1 MIYFKIYN
9 RSIVSMIKLN
19 VKLLLPLLW
28 ISLSFSSLH
37 AELIRIMPLGDSITY
52 DDRLADHE
60 GTPRPSS
67 IRSGYRSHL
76 HYKLTDVE
84 YPVDF
89 VGSRVAGEKVV
100 PAFDPHNEG
109 HPGWT
114 SYEIGSKV
122 YTYLSQNPADIVLLH
137 IGTND
142 NDTSVAGVNGIL
154 DQIDLYEEHTG
165 RFVRVIVA
173 LIIDRQAQDDLIIAG
188 FNHNLDNLLQKRI
201 SRGDAITVV
210 NMYRGAGLTS
220 ADYADHTHPS
230 DAGYQK
236 MAQVWFDALMAPY
249 NIALHSFPTTLVSR
263 VHIRSITVD
272 EDANNVTFIA
282 DVPDSG
288 ITF

>member
-1 MIYFKIYN
+1 
-9 RSIVSMIKLN
+9 MIKLN
-19 VKLLLPLLW
+19 VKSLLPLLW

-52 DDRLADHE
+52 DDTLADHE

-67 IRSGYRSHL
+67 IRTGYRSHL
-76 HYKLTDVE
+76 HYKLTDAE

-89 VGSRVAGEKVV
+89 VGSRVAGEKII

-142 NDTSVAGVNGIL
+142 NDTSVAGVNDIL

-165 RFVRVIVA
+165 RFVRVLVA

-188 FNHNLDNLLQKRI
+188 FNHNLDNLLQRRI
-201 SRGDAITVV
+201 SSGDAITVV
-210 NMYRGAGLTS
+210 DMYHGAGLTS
-220 ADYADHTHPS
+220 ADYTDHTHPS

-249 NIALHSFPTTLVSR
+249 NVALHSFPNTLVSR

-272 EDANNVTFIA
+272 EDANNVTFIT

>member
-1 MIYFKIYN
+1 MIYFRIYY
-9 RSIVSMIKLN
+9 RSIDRMIKLN
-19 VKLLLPLLW
+19 VKSLLPLLW

-52 DDRLADHE
+52 DDTLADHE

-67 IRSGYRSHL
+67 IRTGYRSHL
-76 HYKLTDVE
+76 HYKLTDAE

-89 VGSRVAGEKVV
+89 VGSRVAGEKII

-142 NDTSVAGVNGIL
+142 NDTSVAGVNDIL

-165 RFVRVIVA
+165 RFVRVLVA

-188 FNHNLDNLLQKRI
+188 FNHNLDNLLQRRI
-201 SRGDAITVV
+201 SSGDAITVV
-210 NMYRGAGLTS
+210 DMYHGAGLTS
-220 ADYADHTHPS
+220 ADYTDHTHPS

-249 NIALHSFPTTLVSR
+249 NVALHSFPNTLVSR

-272 EDANNVTFIA
+272 EDANNVTFIT